1 MLIIN
6 ARENAW
12 TSTGDKEG
20 YMEQGMVNSFAAL
33 FVEWGIPITLL
44 IFYLM
49 FKTPLIND
57 NKLKLLYIVAV
68 LCVLMGSPIS
78 RTGFFY
84 MYAFAHKKCFKS
96 NWKRKG

>member
-1 MLIIN
+1 
-6 ARENAW
+6 
-12 TSTGDKEG
+12 
-20 YMEQGMVNSFAAL
+20 MEQGMVNSFAAL

-84 MYAFAHKKCFKS
+84 MYAFSTFLLAKTNIKEKKYV
-96 NWKRKG
+96 R

>member
-1 MLIIN
+1 
-6 ARENAW
+6 
-12 TSTGDKEG
+12 
-20 YMEQGMVNSFAAL
+20 MEQGMVNSFAAL

-78 RTGFFY
+78 RTGFSICMLFY
-84 MYAFAHKKCFKS
+84 SFISKDKYQREKYV
-96 NWKRKG
+96 R